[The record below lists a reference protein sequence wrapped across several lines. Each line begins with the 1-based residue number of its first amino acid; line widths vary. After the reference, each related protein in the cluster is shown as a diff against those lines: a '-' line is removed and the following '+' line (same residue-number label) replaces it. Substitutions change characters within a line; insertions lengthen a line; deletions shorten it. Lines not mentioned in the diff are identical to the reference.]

1 MPLERAFAR
10 WLPDLEAEMKL
21 IAGSADAATYVPFY
35 GMLHYHLGWADAS
48 FAPINVP
55 AGKHIRPVLCLL
67 VCEAAGGDPRSAL
80 PAAAAV
86 ELLHNFSLV
95 HDDVEDASHMRR
107 GRPTLWKVWGAPQAI
122 NTGDALFTIA
132 HMAFGR
138 LSAYGVPADV
148 QIEARNRFD
157 QTCLRL
163 TQGQFLDMSFEAR
176 SGVTVDEYLEMIDGK
191 TAALVSGTAAIGA
204 ILARSDRVDHY
215 ARFGRMLG
223 LAFQIEDDLLGIWGD
238 PAITGK
244 SAASDIA
251 SRKKTL
257 PVLYGL
263 QHSEKLRALYAAPEM
278 NVPRVVELLEQAGAK
293 ESAATIADDYTQ
305 KALIALD
312 AARPQGEAADALRQ
326 LAMSL
331 LRRQA

>member
-10 WLPDLEAEMKL
+10 WLPEIEAEMKL

-48 FAPINVP
+48 FAPISVP

-67 VCEAAGGDPRSAL
+67 ACEAAGGDPRSAL

-86 ELLHNFSLV
+86 ELLHNFSLI
-95 HDDVEDASHMRR
+95 HDDVEDASDMRR

-138 LSAYGVPADV
+138 LSMYGVSADV

-176 SGVTVDEYLEMIDGK
+176 SVVTVDEYLEMIDGK

-204 ILARSDRVDHY
+204 ILARSNRVDHY
-215 ARFGRMLG
+215 AEFGRMLG

-238 PAITGK
+238 PSVTGK
-244 SAASDIA
+244 SAAGDIA
-251 SRKKTL
+251 SRKKSL

-263 QHSEKLRALYAAPEM
+263 RRSAELRELYAALEIE
-278 NVPRVVELLEQAGAK
+278 VPRVVELLEQAGAK
-293 ESAATIADDYTQ
+293 EHAATIADDYTQ
-305 KALIALD
+305 KALVALD
-312 AARPQGEAADALRQ
+312 AAQPRGEAGEALRT
-326 LAMSL
+326 LAAGL
-331 LRRQA
+331 LGRRA